1 MLGRLWETPARRDV
15 CADDDARRNDFEAPW
30 NAYFTGTIT
39 KLPATNAGVWE
50 VTFSDGSKLEYD
62 TEHGAAQG

>member
-1 MLGRLWETPARRDV
+1 LRIGTPVRDY
-15 CADDDARRNDFEAPW
+15 FEAPW

-50 VTFSDGSKLEYD
+50 VTQEVTFSDGNKLD
-62 TEHGAAQG
+62 